1 MTVNV
6 NNLVVE
12 ASPHIRGPLSTTS
25 IMRDVIIALVPAII
39 ASGIIFGWRSLLLI
53 ASCIIFSVLF
63 EYLYRKIT
71 KQDNTIGDLSAVVTG
86 ILLAFNL
93 PVTLPIWMAAIGCFV
108 AIVIVKQ
115 LFGGIG
121 QNFANP
127 AIVGR
132 IVLLASFATPMTTW
146 MLPTLENGS
155 ISLVAGATPL
165 ANGAAMPTNLDM
177 FLGLRGGCL
186 GETCILALLIG
197 GIYLVVRRVITPTT
211 PLAFFATVIVFCLF
225 TKHPITQLMSG
236 GIVLGAIFMATDYT
250 TSPTTELGKVI
261 FGVGCGIITMMI
273 RGYGSYPE
281 GVSFSILLM
290 NILTP
295 HIDNLTRTVPFG
307 ALKGGKRK

>member
-1 MTVNV
+1 MNK
-6 NNLVVE
+6 LVVE

-39 ASGIIFGWRSLLLI
+39 ASGIIFGFRALLLI
-53 ASCIIFSVLF
+53 AVCIISSVLF

-71 KQDNTIGDLSAVVTG
+71 KQNNTIGDLSAVVTG

-93 PVTLPIWMAAIGCFV
+93 PSTLPIWMAVIGCFV

-146 MLPTLENGS
+146 VLPSVESGK

-165 ANGAAMPTNLDM
+165 ADGAQIPTNLDF

-197 GIYLVVRRVITPTT
+197 GIYLVARKIITPTA
-211 PLAFFATVIVFCLF
+211 PLAFFATVAVFCVL
-225 TKHPITQLMSG
+225 TNQDPLVQLMSG

-250 TSPTTELGKVI
+250 TTPTTEIGKLI
-261 FGVGCGIITMMI
+261 FGIGCGLITMMI
-273 RGYGSYPE
+273 RTYGAYPE

-307 ALKGGKRK
+307 AIKGGKK